1 MSAPIR
7 LLIADDHPIVRAG
20 FEGMLAEKSD
30 LEVVGEAGNGE
41 EAVQLTDQLSPD
53 VVLMDL
59 RMPEVDG
66 VEAIGRIKGD
76 HPHVH
81 VLVLTTYDSDADIL
95 RAIEA
100 GATGYLLKDT
110 PREELFR
117 AIRAAARG
125 EPVLAPSVT
134 ARLMQRAQ
142 TPTRTALSSREIEVL
157 ELVARGGSNKEL
169 ARELHL
175 SVATVKSHLIH
186 IFEKLGV
193 TDRTAAVTVAIE
205 KGILRLQRP

>member
-1 MSAPIR
+1 VNTPVR

-20 FEGMLAEKSD
+20 FEGMLAESTD
-30 LEVVGEAGNGE
+30 LKVVGEAENGE
-41 EAVQLTDQLSPD
+41 EAVRLAERLRPD

-59 RMPEVDG
+59 RMPVVDG
-66 VEAIGRIKGD
+66 VEATSRIKGES
-76 HPHVH
+76 PHVN

-142 TPTRTALSSREIEVL
+142 TPTNSALSGREIEVL

-175 SVATVKSHLIH
+175 SEATVKSHLIH